1 MKIDKVI
8 SISGKPGLYT
18 LVTQSKGGFI
28 AMNLDNN
35 RKTAVPAS
43 ASVSL
48 LSNIA
53 IYTLTDE
60 VPLAEVFD
68 RIYKKEDGGKAIDH
82 KSSEKE
88 LRNYMAEVLP
98 DYDEDRVYKSD
109 LKKLFQ
115 WYNILLKNGLITD
128 SEDATEN
135 DSTTEEEE

>member
-1 MKIDKVI
+1 MNIDKVI

-28 AMNLDNN
+28 AQNLDNN
-35 RKTAVPAS
+35 RKTAIPAS

-60 VPLAEVFD
+60 VPLAEVFQ
-68 RIYKKEDGGKAIDH
+68 RIYDKEKGGKAISH
-82 KSSEKE
+82 KVSEKE
-88 LRNYMAEVLP
+88 LRNYMADVLP
-98 DYDEDRVYKSD
+98 DYDEERVYKSD

-115 WYNILLKNGLITD
+115 WYNILLKNGIFSD
-128 SEDATEN
+128 SEDEIKNA
-135 DSTTEEEE
+135 STQEEE